1 MERASVLIRFE
12 VEIDDD
18 GEVVEG
24 RARVVGG
31 DGDRAWLKVTDESRI
46 RETVVGEL
54 AEDVFRE
61 LGPDLW
67 TDYLLCPSYSLA
79 EYAEAAKKT
88 AVYPKMR
95 IDGDP
100 DSEPTGLIYAAMGL
114 AGEAGEVAEQVKKFM
129 RDDGCKPTEARRQKL
144 LLELG
149 DVLWYVAAVA
159 NEIDAT
165 LDDVAD
171 MNIRK
176 LASRQERG
184 VLGGSGDD
192 R

>member
-31 DGDRAWLKVTDESRI
+31 DGDRAWAKAH
-46 RETVVGEL
+46 REAGSVVGQL
-54 AEDVFRE
+54 AGDVFHE

-67 TDYLLCPSYSLA
+67 TDYLLRPSYSLA

-95 IDGDP
+95 IDGDA

-129 RDDGCKPTEARRQKL
+129 RDDGGKPTEARRQKL

-149 DVLWYVAAVA
+149 DVLWYLAAAA